1 MKKIKILF
9 GALLFLFAIVGCS
22 DFIFGTIEISGGKD
36 DPNEPTYYTV
46 TFNANGG
53 TVSPSSITRQ
63 LGTSII
69 LPIPTRNGYNFNGW
83 YSASSGGTYYGG
95 GDDNY
100 AVNANITLYAQWT
113 PIGTNTYTITFD
125 PQGGNLNTIAR
136 IEPAGTVIFLP
147 TPTRGSDTFNG
158 WYSSSS
164 GGTRFGGGGD
174 SYTVIGD
181 VTMYAQWTTLSES
194 EFTITFDSQGGSDV
208 SPISAMYGT
217 QITLPTP
224 VRSGYLFN
232 GWFGGISSGVKYG
245 DGGGKHLVIGDVTM
259 YARWSQ
265 IVLGGNDTESGKDT
279 TINGIACILVKAG
292 TFTMGE
298 NDQNYVWWSGPATQQ
313 VTLTKDYWISKYPI
327 TQSQYQTVMG
337 NNPSYFS
344 GSNNPVENVTWFN
357 ANDFCQAVGGRL
369 PTEAEWEFA
378 ARGGN
383 KSQGYIYSGS
393 NNIDDVAWYY
403 ANSNYGTKPV
413 GLKLPNELG
422 IYDMSGNVWEW
433 CSDWYSDYSSGAVVD
448 PIGPSSGSYRVLR
461 GGSWYYDEQYC
472 RVAYRNDNYPSDG
485 SNYLGFRVAFPRN

>member
-53 TVSPSSITRQ
+53 TVNPTTMSGIS
-63 LGTSII
+63 GTSIN
-69 LPIPTRNGYNFNGW
+69 LPIPTRNGYIFEGW
-83 YSASSGGTYYGG
+83 FSQDGETYYGKNG
-95 GDDNY
+95 ENY
-100 AVNANITLYAQWT
+100 IIIGNATLYAKWYL
-113 PIGTNTYTITFD
+113 IDDTNTYTITFD

-136 IEPAGTVIFLP
+136 IEPAGTVITLP

-164 GGTRFGGGGD
+164 GGVRFGGGGD
-174 SYTVIGD
+174 SYTVTGNI
-181 VTMYAQWTTLSES
+181 TLYAQWTTLSES

-224 VRSGYLFN
+224 VRNGYLFN

-245 DGGGKHLVIGDVTM
+245 DGGGNHLVIGDVTM

-265 IVLGGNDTESGKDT
+265 IVVGGNDTESGKDT
-279 TINGIACILVKAG
+279 TINGIACVLVKAG
-292 TFTMGE
+292 TFMMGSPTSE
-298 NDQNYVWWSGPATQQ
+298 SGRWDDETQHQ
-313 VTLTKDYWISKYPI
+313 VTITQDFWISKYEV
-327 TQSQYQTVMG
+327 TQAQYQAVM
-337 NNPSYFS
+337 NSNPSSFS
-344 GSNNPVENVTWFN
+344 GANNPVENVTWFN
-357 ANDFCQAVGGRL
+357 ANDFAQAVGGRL

-403 ANSNYGTKPV
+403 ANSNYETKQV
-413 GLKLPNELG
+413 GLKQPNELG
-422 IYDMSGNVWEW
+422 IYDMSGNVYEW
-433 CSDWYSDYSSGAVVD
+433 CSDWYGSYSSSAVVD
-448 PIGPSSGSYRVLR
+448 PTGPSSGSYKVLR
-461 GGSWYYDEQYC
+461 GGYWSIVEQYC
-472 RVAYRNDNYPSDG
+472 RVAYRIYSNPSDG
-485 SNYLGFRVAFPRN
+485 DDNLGFRVAFPRN